1 MLGLLLAVTLS
12 GPISIDTAA
21 QALRDPTET
30 LSISD
35 VAKPRDRDFAPSP
48 SLPVVPEGYA
58 PLVTWFRVHLNRG
71 DSTQAWALQFSYKVT
86 RVDLY
91 VPKQGGYATRSGGFD
106 LARND
111 KTIAPGLMP
120 LPESALHGAPFYLR
134 IASVVDPRGVRILPL
149 DSYMPIVFERR
160 VIFGLFVGFYL
171 TIAIFNFLMFLSLRD
186 RSLLDYAGVATIAA
200 LMFMDS
206 FGSLWQFLPPLTFL
220 QRELSYDGLSVAY
233 NIGLAMFTIRFLR
246 LSRDKLAIAAV
257 VGGAIL
263 QLATVAVD
271 FVSNAQLAFYV
282 TLVSMLGFY
291 AALAFVGMRARL
303 AGVAMSGY
311 YTAAIACM
319 LVGYA
324 INMANEVL
332 PVPELAV
339 LAYQAGGIAGSLL
352 LALALARRVQTTRA
366 QAQLDG
372 LTGVLNRRAFDD
384 SLEGTVRRFNAARSP
399 VGALILDID
408 EFKAFNDRLGHLEGD
423 DCLVRVARACAACVR
438 NGDTFARYGGEE
450 FAAIVPGASV
460 AELQDIAARMIQAV
474 AGLGVTISI
483 GGASLPVRSAD
494 DTRTLLQA
502 ADDKLYEAKRA
513 GRNRAIVE

>member
-1 MLGLLLAVTLS
+1 MLGLLLAVALS

-21 QALRDPTET
+21 QALRDPSET
-30 LSISD
+30 LRISD
-35 VAKPRDRDFAPSP
+35 VAGRHGRDFSPSP
-48 SLPVVPEGYA
+48 SLPEVPEGYT
-58 PLVTWFRVHLNRG
+58 PFVTWFRVQLNRG
-71 DSTQAWALQFSYKVT
+71 DSTQAWALQFSYKIT

-91 VPKQGGYATRSGGFD
+91 VSGPGGYAARSGGFD

-111 KTIAPGLMP
+111 ATLAPGLMP
-120 LPESALHGAPFYLR
+120 LPESALRGTPFYLR
-134 IASVVDPRGVRILPL
+134 VASVVDPRGLKILPL
-149 DSYMPIVFERR
+149 DNYMPIVFERR

-200 LMFMDS
+200 LVFMNS
-206 FGSLWQFLPPLTFL
+206 FGTLWQLLPPLTFL
-220 QRELSYDGLSVAY
+220 QRELSYDALSVAY
-233 NIGLAMFTIRFLR
+233 NIGLAMFTIRFLQ
-246 LSRDKLAIAAV
+246 LSRDKLGIGV
-257 VGGAIL
+257 VVAGTVL
-263 QLATVAVD
+263 QFSTVAVD
-271 FVSNAQLAFYV
+271 FVSNASLAFYV
-282 TLVSMLGFY
+282 TLISIMGFY
-291 AALAFVGMRARL
+291 AALAFVGVRAKV

-319 LVGYA
+319 IVGYA
-324 INMANEVL
+324 INMANGVL
-332 PVPELAV
+332 PVPELTV

-352 LALALARRVQTTRA
+352 LALALARRVQATRA

-384 SLEGTVRRFNAARSP
+384 ALEGTVRRFNAARSP

-438 NGDTFARYGGEE
+438 NGDVFARYGGEE
-450 FAAIVPGASV
+450 FAAIVPGAGV
-460 AELQDIAARMIQAV
+460 AELQDIADRMMQAV

-483 GGASLPVRSAD
+483 GGASLLVRISA
-494 DTRTLLQA
+494 DTRTLLQT
-502 ADDKLYEAKRA
+502 ADEKLYEAKRS
-513 GRNRAIVE
+513 GRNRAIIA